1 MLNQLLANELLQL
14 ADNDLLVREKL
25 LAEGK
30 LFGGYHPEME
40 AVHRANAKRL
50 REIIAVIGYPG
61 FSKVGEKASEAA
73 WLIVQHAIGEPDFM
87 QECYQMMVDNSDD
100 VNLANIA
107 YLHDR
112 IQVFKSRPQLYGT
125 QMTAKGT
132 IYPVTNKDS
141 LNDERM
147 KMNLP
152 AFAQEQINGIPDPYR
167 IPDMDLE
174 DQNYLIWRKKVG
186 WI

>member
-1 MLNQLLANELLQL
+1 MLNHQLANELLQL
-14 ADNDLLVREKL
+14 ADHDLLVREKL

-40 AVHRANAKRL
+40 AVHKANAKRL

-61 FSKVGEKASEAA
+61 LSKVGEKASEAA

-87 QECYQMMVDNSDD
+87 QKCYQMMVDNSDD
-100 VNLANIA
+100 VNLTNIA

-112 IQVFKSRPQLYGT
+112 IQVFKSKPQLYGT
-125 QMTAKGT
+125 QLTANGA
-132 IYPVTNKDS
+132 IYPVTNKHS
-141 LNDERM
+141 LNKERM

-152 AFAQEQINGIPDPYR
+152 ALSQEQINNIPAIDQ
-167 IPDMDLE
+167 IPTMDLE
-174 DQNYLIWRKKVG
+174 DEGYQIWRKKVG